1 MNKAITKPSGL
12 IIGAGA
18 FIVFIVALLSLYT
31 VDNTELVMV
40 TRWGEVMRVVE
51 EPGLHVKLPF
61 LEKTVTLSKR
71 QMHYT
76 SQPTQVMTRDK
87 KYILLDKYC
96 QWKIADP
103 QALFLSVR
111 DEIGAAT
118 RLEDI
123 IYSGLNQELARHDLI
138 EVINEN
144 RRTIMTNVT
153 TIVKERALEYGIEVI
168 DIRIKRA
175 DLPKE
180 NEQNVFARMITER
193 ERIAKQYRSEG
204 QEEAQKI
211 RANTDKEAEIMLAE
225 ADKQALI
232 IRGEADAKAMALFAT
247 AFNVD
252 PEFYEFNKLIS
263 FYKDNTKPMKILI
276 TTDSKFFE
284 LMKNSR

>member
-1 MNKAITKPSGL
+1 MNTNKKAMSG
-12 IIGAGA
+12 AVA
-18 FIVFIVALLSLYT
+18 FLVAATLFMSCYI
-31 VDNTELVMV
+31 VDNTEMVLV
-40 TRWGEVMRVVE
+40 TRWGEIMRVVD
-51 EPGLHVKLPF
+51 EPGLHVKIPF
-61 LEKTVTLSKR
+61 LEKTVVLSKR

-76 SQPTQVMTRDK
+76 SQPSQVMTRDK
-87 KYILLDKYC
+87 KYIMLDKYC
-96 QWKIADP
+96 QWKISDP
-103 QALFLSVR
+103 EKLFLSVR
-111 DEIGAAT
+111 DELGAAT

-123 IYSGLNQELARHDLI
+123 IYAGLNQELARHDLI

-211 RANTDKEAEIMLAE
+211 RANTDKEVEIMLAE

-232 IRGEADAKAMALFAT
+232 IRGEADAKAMELFAN
-247 AFNVD
+247 AFNAD
-252 PEFYEFNKLIS
+252 PEFYRFNKLMT
-263 FYKDNTKPMKILI
+263 FYRDNKKPMKIMLS
-276 TTDSKFFE
+276 TDSDFFRM
-284 LMKNSR
+284 MKEQ